1 MEREFS
7 IDCLHFHSWNLGIIG
22 ILNLE
27 IKLCFFFCLVC
38 EECQDLHYGD
48 CPVHGPLQAIADKTV
63 EGNPNLSAAVASLP
77 PVLKISQSSIPG
89 AGLGVFSASE
99 IPKGVRFGPYK
110 GKKIGW
116 EHISDETNTSYM
128 WEVAFFFYDT
138 IMMSK
143 VMIITIC
150 KRPKLS

>member
-1 MEREFS
+1 MKLICVNFFIFS
-7 IDCLHFHSWNLGIIG
+7 
-22 ILNLE
+22 
-27 IKLCFFFCLVC
+27 VC
-38 EECQDLHYGD
+38 EDCQDLPYGA
-48 CPVHGPLQAIADKTV
+48 CPVHGPLQIIADKTM
-63 EGNPNLSAAVASLP
+63 EGNSNLSSAVASLP
-77 PVLKISQSSIPG
+77 AVLKISQSSIPG

-128 WEVAFFFYDT
+128 WEVAFYYT
-138 IMMSK
+138 IMMCK

-150 KRPKLS
+150 RGSNLS

>member
-1 MEREFS
+1 M
-7 IDCLHFHSWNLGIIG
+7 
-22 ILNLE
+22 
-27 IKLCFFFCLVC
+27 FFCCVVC

-48 CPVHGPLQAIADKTV
+48 CPVHGPLQVIVDRTM
-63 EGNPNLSAAVASLP
+63 EGNSNLSSAVASLP

-128 WEVAFFFYDT
+128 WEVVLYYI
-138 IMMSK
+138 IMQSNDNNYLHNYALWLDEH
-143 VMIITIC
+143 VV
-150 KRPKLS
+150 LVE